1 MPVLT
6 IARNVLGQ
14 ARWSLGISTIAFFGL
29 ALLWNWGISAYQF
42 PSDDPED
49 EAEAR
54 AETDPEVIE
63 GDEPKPDVDERPRR
77 RRRAGPQVY
86 VAFGVPAER
95 IIGFNRD
102 ESPTLLMQVS
112 MANHPLIFLALLGW
126 ATGRAAGSVAGEV
139 ERGTLDLTLSRP
151 VRRSTYLAGQ
161 VLATVIAFVLL
172 IGATIAGH
180 LAAPMVFR
188 ISAPPAALEYLPAA
202 AMTLGFCLAV
212 FGYCLPF
219 SSRDLSRARAGLL
232 GLGVTLLG
240 IAALITA
247 SQYEQYDWLSKLSVF
262 EYYAPVGITLDWVR
276 ERSIDLYTLFGIFGV
291 GLVLSAVAFLTR
303 DLPSNSG

>member
-1 MPVLT
+1 MPLLT

-14 ARWSLGISTIAFFGL
+14 SRWSLGITTIAFFGL

-42 PSDDPED
+42 PSDEPE
-49 EAEAR
+49 EEVSAESDLDVA
-54 AETDPEVIE
+54 E
-63 GDEPKPDVDERPRR
+63 GDEPDVEGEERPRR
-77 RRRAGPQVY
+77 RRRPGPRVY

-95 IIGFNRD
+95 IIGIDRQ

-151 VRRSTYLAGQ
+151 VRRATYLAAQ
-161 VLATVIAFVLL
+161 VLATVVAFVLL

-180 LAAPMVFR
+180 LAAPLVFP
-188 ISAPPAALEYLPAA
+188 IHDPPAATEYLPAA

-212 FGYCLPF
+212 FGYCLPL

-232 GLGVTLLG
+232 GLGVTLAG

-247 SQYEQYDWLSKLSVF
+247 GQFEDYDWLSKLSVF
-262 EYYAPVGITLDWVR
+262 EYYAPVGITVDWVR
-276 ERSIDLYTLFGIFGV
+276 ERTMELDTLFGIFGV
-291 GLVLSAVAFLTR
+291 GLTLSAVVFLHR